1 MAKDLRQ
8 YLALLQDKLPGEL
21 ARVSSREV
29 DSAWEISGLIRRL
42 EGEGKSPAVLFDK
55 IKGKNMPVLSNLFAS
70 RARLAFALEAEEG
83 ALAKEYRRRDG
94 CRIKPVV
101 SANGPVKDK
110 LARGDQVDLSSLP
123 IVSHCEKDAGPY
135 ITAGITFMRDPDT
148 GISNAGIYRIMYK
161 GPRKLLISMDP
172 GSHAYHIFQ
181 KCEERGEN
189 LDVAVVIGHH
199 PAFYMACTSPS
210 SLEVDEMDVAG
221 GLMGEPVELTDGHT
235 VDMKVPAQAELI
247 IEGRILAGVKEDEAP
262 FGEFSWHYGPAK
274 QSPVMEVS
282 GLMSRADPI
291 YLDIHSP
298 SADHLMVQMPAR
310 EAALYRRV
318 SEVMPTV
325 KDVFM
330 PESGCNFVAFVQIK
344 KEYDGQ
350 SKLALLAALSSPLIK
365 LVVVVDED
373 VNVFDPNEVLW
384 AIATRSQGD
393 RGLVISPETFVCL
406 LDPSAYSSAS
416 RNIKGAINTKM
427 GIDAT
432 WPTGFP
438 RAERCE
444 VDPRWK
450 DVKLTDYL
458 DH

>member
-1 MAKDLRQ
+1 LE
-8 YLALLQDKLPGEL
+8 DKLPGEFV
-21 ARVSSREV
+21 RVSSREV

-42 EGEGKSPAVLFDK
+42 EAEGKFPAVLFDK
-55 IKGKNMPVLSNLFAS
+55 VRGKSMPVLSNLFAS
-70 RARLAFALEAEEG
+70 RGRLALALEAEET

-94 CRIKPVV
+94 RRIEPVTC
-101 SANGPVKDK
+101 AHGPVKEK
-110 LARGDQVDLSSLP
+110 VLTGDQVDLSALP
-123 IVSHCEKDAGPY
+123 IVTHCEKDAGPY

-161 GPRKLLISMDP
+161 GPRKLAISMDP
-172 GSHAYHIFQ
+172 GSHAFHIFQ
-181 KCEERGEN
+181 KCEQRGEN
-189 LDVAVVIGHH
+189 LDIAVVIGHH

-210 SLEVDEMDVAG
+210 SLEVDEMDMAG
-221 GLMGEPVELTDGHT
+221 GLMGEPVELTDAQT
-235 VDMKVPAQAELI
+235 VDIKVPARAELI
-247 IEGRILAGVKEDEAP
+247 IEGRILAGVYEDEAP

-274 QSPVMEVS
+274 QSPIMEVT

-298 SADHLMVQMPAR
+298 SADHLMVQIPAR

-318 SEVMPTV
+318 SEVVPAL
-325 KDVFM
+325 KEVFM
-330 PESGCNFVAFVQIK
+330 PEAGCNFVAFLQIK

-350 SKLALLAALSSPLIK
+350 SKLALLAGLSSPLIK

-373 VNVFDPNEVLW
+373 VNVFDPDEVLW
-384 AIATRSQGD
+384 AIATRSQGE
-393 RGLVISPETFVCL
+393 RGLVVSPETFVCL
-406 LDPSAYSSAS
+406 LDPSAYSSSS
-416 RNIKGAINTKM
+416 RNIKGAINTRM

-450 DVKLTDYL
+450 GVKLGDYL
-458 DH
+458 D